1 MKRARCWLP
10 ALAILWLAFALRVDG
25 LARFDFWYDEAGQ
38 ALAAQAEDIR
48 QTLRVASRDF
58 GSSPLDHLVTR
69 LTVRLVG
76 DSEFGL
82 RFAPAAWN
90 LLTVA
95 VLFACGEA
103 LRRGLGHWTALY
115 AALSPFAV
123 RYAREL
129 RFYALGLLLGS
140 LLIWLAAL
148 VARGRLRPTA
158 PAWVM
163 TALLAAAALYTHVYS
178 FLAALGGLMIIALA
192 SPRRPDLRR
201 ATWYGSALRGGR
213 L

>member
-1 MKRARCWLP
+1 
-10 ALAILWLAFALRVDG
+10 
-25 LARFDFWYDEAGQ
+25 
-38 ALAAQAEDIR
+38 
-48 QTLRVASRDF
+48 
-58 GSSPLDHLVTR
+58 
-69 LTVRLVG
+69 
-76 DSEFGL
+76 
-82 RFAPAAWN
+82 
-90 LLTVA
+90 
-95 VLFACGEA
+95 
-103 LRRGLGHWTALY
+103 
-115 AALSPFAV
+115 V
-123 RYAREL
+123 RYAQEL

-192 SPRRPDLRR
+192 GPRRPDLRR
-201 ATWYGSALRGGR
+201 ATWYSSALRGGR